1 MEKIF
6 ISYRRNGGDAWAE
19 KLYYALKKK
28 RYSVFYDYVSIGE
41 SENYN
46 DRIEKAIRECEDFVI
61 LLTPGALDKCTS
73 DPNDWVAREIKTAL
87 EAGKNVIPIL
97 IRGFSFPE
105 GLPEDIA
112 PIVYKNGIPCEN
124 IIYFDAMVTKLTA
137 YFTKKK
143 TRRFRKSLDGLL
155 TIPRGLKK
163 AFHFILGLFARFI
176 SLRII
181 AASVLIGM
189 LIVSGTEITEFFDP
203 SLPRQ
208 WIDYRPLYKDCNY
221 LNNMGVSD
229 DGTLYAL
236 YDGSGKITINQ
247 IRSGSEGVY
256 EYRTL
261 ETSFKNQ
268 AISVAF
274 SDDLSGFFVF
284 CGNEVEIFNLISG
297 EKEGIYKPEKPHPDA
312 TDATITNLF
321 TADYQERF
329 MVFWDWYD
337 SDGKAR
343 SSLGAYKLDGDKYV
357 PISERSVLSTD
368 GLSPKGCD
376 GNAEYYLFIDEE
388 TVLPCIADLKN
399 MEMIR
404 DEKRVQSIM
413 KDNLSGN
420 IPSYDRTLFNEEQ
433 SLIIYPDFADVDT
446 GSFLS
451 AEFWIF
457 DMNTGERRTLGI
469 FNKVAFWTFADNDT
483 LVVLHEKTLKDQTCE
498 TVLER
503 IDIKNKDSKEI
514 LLNEKE
520 LIRILGK
527 DSDGNPPIYRPTW
540 TYFFEEDETKS
551 FLMFD
556 GKIRIVDYE
565 KKRLVTTS
573 NRLYADFP
581 EGLPEDG
588 DWEYICGCNL
598 WRSDTSFTLLAY
610 TAVPEYDKIS
620 QTLGA
625 RWESAYMPLTSKK
638 S

>member
-1 MEKIF
+1 
-6 ISYRRNGGDAWAE
+6 
-19 KLYYALKKK
+19 
-28 RYSVFYDYVSIGE
+28 
-41 SENYN
+41 
-46 DRIEKAIRECEDFVI
+46 
-61 LLTPGALDKCTS
+61 
-73 DPNDWVAREIKTAL
+73 
-87 EAGKNVIPIL
+87 
-97 IRGFSFPE
+97 
-105 GLPEDIA
+105 
-112 PIVYKNGIPCEN
+112 
-124 IIYFDAMVTKLTA
+124 
-137 YFTKKK
+137 
-143 TRRFRKSLDGLL
+143 
-155 TIPRGLKK
+155 
-163 AFHFILGLFARFI
+163 
-176 SLRII
+176 
-181 AASVLIGM
+181 
-189 LIVSGTEITEFFDP
+189 
-203 SLPRQ
+203 
-208 WIDYRPLYKDCNY
+208 
-221 LNNMGVSD
+221 
-229 DGTLYAL
+229 
-236 YDGSGKITINQ
+236 
-247 IRSGSEGVY
+247 
-256 EYRTL
+256 
-261 ETSFKNQ
+261 
-268 AISVAF
+268 
-274 SDDLSGFFVF
+274 
-284 CGNEVEIFNLISG
+284 
-297 EKEGIYKPEKPHPDA
+297 
-312 TDATITNLF
+312 
-321 TADYQERF
+321 
-329 MVFWDWYD
+329 
-337 SDGKAR
+337 
-343 SSLGAYKLDGDKYV
+343 
-357 PISERSVLSTD
+357 
-368 GLSPKGCD
+368 
-376 GNAEYYLFIDEE
+376 
-388 TVLPCIADLKN
+388 
-399 MEMIR
+399 
-404 DEKRVQSIM
+404 M

-620 QTLGA
+620 QTLGQFHYEITDEGTIVIA
-625 RWESAYMPLTSKK
+625 ENAYEGEPPVFAYIFISLACAGILIEFRTVCKETDEKKRAKTSKK
-638 S
+638 SDA